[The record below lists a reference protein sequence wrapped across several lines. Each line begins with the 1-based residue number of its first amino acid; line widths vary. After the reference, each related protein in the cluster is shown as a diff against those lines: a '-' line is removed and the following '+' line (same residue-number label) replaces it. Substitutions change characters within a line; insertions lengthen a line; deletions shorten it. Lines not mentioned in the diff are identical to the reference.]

1 MDYFRKRQTR
11 SVEDI
16 LFWKSPWN
24 FSIFYFTPGNS
35 RRNKAPTQKIP
46 QIFLLLDLLESQ
58 GQKPRRLEIPDYLFL
73 VTLWNCTSF
82 LINPWKFHMLFLWY
96 PWRFHILNPTCLIF
110 FWNSPFSAED
120 ITSEYGP
127 LLRLE
132 YFYCWHWRVLPNML
146 QSKYSKIFKS
156 LVYYFRLVAYSQ
168 IIIYIFQIFLLNCG
182 P

>member
-1 MDYFRKRQTR
+1 MLRTYFFESPPGIFQFFTLPLEIPDETKLQPRKFHKFFFCYI
-11 SVEDI
+11 S
-16 LFWKSPWN
+16 WK
-24 FSIFYFTPGNS
+24 
-35 RRNKAPTQKIP
+35 
-46 QIFLLLDLLESQ
+46 SQ
-58 GQKPRRLEIPDYLFL
+58 GQTPRRLEIPDYLFL
-73 VTLWNCTSF
+73 VTLWNSTSF

-120 ITSEYGP
+120 ITSEYGS

-132 YFYCWHWRVLPNML
+132 YFYYWHWRVLPNML

-182 P
+182 L